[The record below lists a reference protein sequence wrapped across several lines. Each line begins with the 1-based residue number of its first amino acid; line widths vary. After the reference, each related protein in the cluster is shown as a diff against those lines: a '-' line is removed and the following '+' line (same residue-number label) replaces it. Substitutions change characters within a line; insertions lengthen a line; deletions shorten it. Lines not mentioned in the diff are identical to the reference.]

1 MRNLLEKKE
10 NKGARNENKCSV
22 SEAPSS
28 RYPGSSNHSTE
39 QSRLFYLNATF
50 SFFCFCDYMILLL
63 SSLIWRTA
71 AESQCRVSRSSHGLW
86 IFFYVCQHENDELH
100 EECSAANAS
109 NSP

>member
-10 NKGARNENKCSV
+10 NKGARNEN
-22 SEAPSS
+22 
-28 RYPGSSNHSTE
+28 N
-39 QSRLFYLNATF
+39 
-50 SFFCFCDYMILLL
+50 L